1 MKTCSDLT
9 QLSERLTAQRR
20 KAITRFRLRPRP
32 EHLLRRLSTY
42 TDQCLTGL
50 YDLQSLPAHCS
61 LVAVGGYGRKELY
74 PYSDVDVL
82 ILLQQDPSP
91 NDALLIEA
99 FIAALWDTGLKVAT
113 SVRTIAQCL
122 EVADLDIATQ
132 TAQLEAR
139 FIAGNQ
145 KLFEHLQR
153 TLSQQLDVK
162 SFFEAKLIE
171 MRQRHAH
178 YQNTPYALE
187 PNCKESPGALRD
199 LQVLLWLAHAMGLGQ
214 TWREIAQ
221 RDLLSSAEV
230 RALKQATQAFMR
242 LRIELHLLTER
253 AEDRV
258 LFEYQPALATIFG
271 FTQLNAQRASEKLMQ
286 RYYWAARLVHQ
297 MNIILMQSLEELLF
311 SAQNQ
316 PAIPID
322 DYFVIKNHR
331 LHLQNATDLKR
342 HPSLILRCFTLL
354 QQHPSLQNLSADTLR
369 ALWHHRREVNQKFRL
384 NPLNQ
389 QAFLGILQ
397 APRSVL
403 QSLRLMTLLGILP
416 RYIPEFRHIVGQMQH
431 DLFHVYTVDQHTLMV
446 IRNLRRFTLAEYVD
460 EHPLASELMD
470 QFEHPW
476 LLYIAA
482 LFHDIAKGRGG
493 NHSQLGAQDAI
504 AFCERH
510 QLSPE
515 DTQLIAFLVE
525 EHLSMS
531 TVAQKRDISDPVVIN
546 QFAQHVKNLRHL
558 QALYLLTV
566 ADIKGTNPSIWNSW
580 KAKLLAQLYH
590 QSRAALQGY
599 QPVTS
604 EILAQ
609 RKAQALSQ
617 LLQLGI
623 NESAIYDLWA
633 VLDISY
639 FLRHES
645 DEIVWHGQALYGALL
660 YPQPVVELR
669 PVGAG
674 ETVQLM
680 IYTPDRDD
688 LFMHICAFFDQ
699 HHLSV
704 QDARIYTTLHGWALD
719 SFVLLLPPQCVFS
732 ADWAQS
738 MQQALTL
745 HLQDAPQTHTA
756 GEAIYIHTQSR
767 RARMFP
773 IPATIEIQP
782 MSEVHKWRISVV
794 CADRKGLLY
803 HIAQVFTA
811 QRIRLKSA
819 KIMTLGERVEDTFIV
834 HSEELHHSSF
844 HKQLERTLRAAL

>member
-1 MKTCSDLT
+1 MKPCSDLK
-9 QLSERLTAQRR
+9 QLSERLSAQRR

-42 TDQCLTGL
+42 TDQCLT
-50 YDLQSLPAHCS
+50 DLHAIQPLPAHCS

-82 ILLQQDPSP
+82 ILLAHDPSP
-91 NDALLIEA
+91 DDALLIAA
-99 FIAALWDTGLKVAT
+99 FIAALWDTGLKVAS

-122 EVADLDIATQ
+122 EVADIDIATQ

-145 KLFEHLQR
+145 TLFEQLQQS
-153 TLSQQLDVK
+153 LNQQLDVK
-162 SFFEAKLIE
+162 NFFEAKLIE
-171 MRQRHAH
+171 LRQRHTH

-199 LQVLLWLAHAMGLGQ
+199 LQVLLWIAQAMGLGQ

-221 RDLLSSAEV
+221 SDLLSSAEV

-258 LFEYQPALATIFG
+258 LFEYQPALATIYG

-297 MNIILMQSLEELLF
+297 MHIILMQSLEERLF
-311 SAQNQ
+311 FTGNQ
-316 PAIPID
+316 TTTPID

-331 LHLQNATDLKR
+331 LHLNNAADLRR
-342 HPSLILRCFTLL
+342 HPPLILRCFTLL
-354 QQHPSLQNLSADTLR
+354 QQHPRVQNLSAYTLR
-369 ALWHHRREVNQKFRL
+369 AIWHHRRQVDQKFRL
-384 NPLNQ
+384 NPINQ
-389 QAFLGILQ
+389 QAFLAILQ

-403 QSLRLMTLLGILP
+403 QSLRLMNLLGILP

-446 IRNLRRFTLAEYVD
+446 IRFTLAEYAE

-504 AFCERH
+504 LFCKRH
-510 QLSPE
+510 KLNAA
-515 DTQLIAFLVE
+515 DTALVVFLVE

-546 QFAQHVKNLRHL
+546 HFAQHVQNIRHL

-580 KAKLLAQLYH
+580 KAKLLAQLYQ
-590 QSRAALQGY
+590 QSRAALQGH

-623 NESAIYDLWA
+623 QESAIQDLWS

-660 YPQPVVELR
+660 YPQPVIELR

-674 ETVQLM
+674 ETAQLM

-719 SFVLLLPPQCVFS
+719 SFVLLLPPQGMFS
-732 ADWAQS
+732 PDWAQS
-738 MQQALTL
+738 IQQALTL
-745 HLQDAPQTHTA
+745 HLQNAPQTHTA
-756 GEAIYIHTQSR
+756 GEAIYIQTQSR
-767 RARMFP
+767 RARIFP

-782 MSEVHKWRISVV
+782 MSDAHKWRISVV

-811 QRIRLKSA
+811 QRISLKSA

-844 HKQLERTLRAAL
+844 HKQLERALRAAL